1 MKKIAVLF
9 LLHFLCIGL
18 FAQEIDADLLK
29 AKSRLDSILSFSTQ
43 LKLEVDISFINMPVK
58 KAQMYYVKGKKVK
71 FSSDDFVMLP
81 KRGMDFSLNSLLE
94 YSFITVDRG
103 LEQRGS
109 KLYKAINIIPTD
121 KRADFSIATIL
132 IDTKL
137 KRVMES
143 EINTKKDGSYLLIF
157 QYNTDS
163 KVLPDKVTVN
173 FEIEKIRIPI
183 NFMGKDTELDR
194 KKMKEAG
201 PKTGAIYLTMSNY
214 QIKSVL

>member
-1 MKKIAVLF
+1 MIKIRVITLF
-9 LLHFLCIGL
+9 QFLCIGL
-18 FAQEIDADLLK
+18 SAQVVDPDLLK
-29 AKSRLDSILSFSTQ
+29 VKNRLDSIVSFSTQ

-58 KAQMYYVKGKKVK
+58 KAQMFYSKGKKVK

-81 KRGMDFSLNSLLE
+81 KRGLDFSLNSLLE

-103 LEQRGS
+103 MEQRNGRS
-109 KLYKAINIIPTD
+109 YKAINIIPTD

-137 KRVMES
+137 RRVMES
-143 EINTKKDGSYLLIF
+143 EINTKKDGSYLLTF
-157 QYNTDS
+157 LYNADA

-194 KKMKEAG
+194 KKMKAAG
-201 PKTGAIYLTMSNY
+201 TKTGAIYLTMSNY

>member
-1 MKKIAVLF
+1 MRKAVLF
-9 LLHFLCIGL
+9 LLVQFVWIGL
-18 FAQEIDADLLK
+18 SAQEIDADLLK
-29 AKSRLDSILSFSTQ
+29 VKNRLDSILSFSTQ

-58 KAQMYYVKGKKVK
+58 KAQMFYTKGKKVK

-81 KRGMDFSLNSLLE
+81 KRGLDFSLNSLLE

-103 LEQRGS
+103 LEQRGA
-109 KLYKAINIIPTD
+109 KMYKAINIIPTD

-137 KRVMES
+137 KRVVES
-143 EINTKKDGSYLLIF
+143 EINTKKDGSYLLSF
-157 QYNTDS
+157 QYNTEA

-194 KKMKEAG
+194 KKMRAAG
-201 PKTGAIYLTMSNY
+201 TKTGAIYLTMSNY